1 MKHGKHV
8 ISTRAHQTREH
19 DKHVK
24 HTKHESPQARHLADS
39 TESQSYKTFI
49 KRCSEK
55 IRNKF
60 PGEHS
65 YRRVISIKLQR

>member
-49 KRCSEK
+49 KRKGVLKKYVTNFQEN
-55 IRNKF
+55 IHT
-60 PGEHS
+60 E
-65 YRRVISIKLQR
+65 V